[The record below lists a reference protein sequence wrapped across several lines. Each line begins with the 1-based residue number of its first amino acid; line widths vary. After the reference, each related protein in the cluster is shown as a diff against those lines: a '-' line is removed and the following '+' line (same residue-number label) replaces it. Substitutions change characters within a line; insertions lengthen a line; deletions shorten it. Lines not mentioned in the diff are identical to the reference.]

1 MASSQFAPDVFSPR
15 RISLAGIVKLS
26 SKSRFDGKRCVV
38 VKCEVPQAAVTV
50 CQSRS
55 RVRRGCGGRTGN
67 VGRVTMMSAET
78 SNSGFQ
84 CMVASFMRVRDRS
97 RYAPL
102 SIVSGCLGVISISGS
117 NAMTKRLPSSRL
129 VKETAS

>member
-1 MASSQFAPDVFSPR
+1 
-15 RISLAGIVKLS
+15 
-26 SKSRFDGKRCVV
+26 
-38 VKCEVPQAAVTV
+38 
-50 CQSRS
+50 
-55 RVRRGCGGRTGN
+55 
-67 VGRVTMMSAET
+67 MMSTET

-84 CMVASFMRVRDRS
+84 SMVTSFMRVRDRS

-102 SIVSGCLGVISISGS
+102 SIVSGRLGVISIFGS